1 MIIENMDTP
10 NSYKRYVFS
19 AVAIAAI
26 ALFMFWAYLQYVAS
40 VAIKQSNASLG
51 AITSTTDQLLMG
63 NLDSAQSLAR
73 SVQETNADAR
83 VQVQARGLEATALYL
98 SGDTEE
104 RLKAIALLK
113 QNYLDASGTPQ
124 SKASIINSLLGYI
137 SNSREQAIFES
148 IFTGAPFDIF
158 RVEGDYTGSIRKLAN
173 QSLGLYPTSYAIF
186 QASLHDLAPL
196 VNYDKTYT
204 INDAEKRKH
213 AEAIIADIK
222 RADALFAQE
231 RSRTGLAVREPATYY
246 YWKGLLWGAVAT
258 VQPEHLADSKEA
270 YGQLVAYY
278 ETTRDKNGAT
288 IPYIRI
294 LVPYA
299 YSGYANALARVDAEK
314 YKKEIVKQL
323 DLYMAEVKGNEKVHE
338 SGVIAHIKNVAKSTT
353 ATQTYTIS
361 NYKRL
366 AAIYPAYK
374 QFLAGYG
381 LELK

>member
-1 MIIENMDTP
+1 MISSMDTP

-19 AVAIAAI
+19 VIAIAAI
-26 ALFMFWAYLQYVAS
+26 ALFLFWTYLQYVAS
-40 VAIKQSNASLG
+40 VATKQSDASLG
-51 AITSTTDQLLMG
+51 AITGTTDQLLNG
-63 NLDSAQSLAR
+63 NLDSAQSLAK
-73 SVQETNADAR
+73 SAQETSADKR

-104 RLKAIALLK
+104 RLKAVALLK
-113 QNYLDASGTPQ
+113 QNYLDVSGTPQ
-124 SKASIINSLLGYI
+124 SKAAIINSLLGYI

-148 IFTGAPFDIF
+148 IFAGAPFDIF

-186 QASLHDLAPL
+186 QASLHDFAPL
-196 VNYDKTYT
+196 VNYDKTYSVT
-204 INDAEKRKH
+204 DAEKQKH
-213 AEAIIADIK
+213 AEAIVADIK

-231 RSRTGLAVREPATYY
+231 RSRTGLAIREPATYY

-258 VQPEHLADSKEA
+258 VQSEHLADSKEA
-270 YGQLVAYY
+270 YDQLVAYY
-278 ETTRDKNGAT
+278 EATRDKSGAT

-299 YSGYANALARVDAEK
+299 HSGYANALARVDAEK
-314 YKKEIVKQL
+314 YKKDIVKEL
-323 DLYMAEVKGNEKVHE
+323 DLYMAEVKGNEKIHE
-338 SGVIAHIKNVAKSTT
+338 SGVIAHIKNVVKSTT
-353 ATQTYTIS
+353 ATQAYTIA

-366 AAIYPAYK
+366 AAIYPEYK